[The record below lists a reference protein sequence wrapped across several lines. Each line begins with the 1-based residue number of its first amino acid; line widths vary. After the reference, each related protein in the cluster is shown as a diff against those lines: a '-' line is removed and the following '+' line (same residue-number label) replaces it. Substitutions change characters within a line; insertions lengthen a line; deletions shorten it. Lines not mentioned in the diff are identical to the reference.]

1 MPRLLKGSSARPP
14 AGGAV
19 SDRSGARAAAHAAPR
34 GLARPWPRRVV
45 RLAKVPLIACLVGA
59 AVALTAAVGAAGVA
73 AAPVYRW
80 VDEGGLVHFGDE
92 PPPDGAGAVERVEVE
107 PGSPAAGDDYYSV
120 VNQARRMEA
129 QRLERERHRAEVEA
143 LRREAAPAGP
153 APPPPPE
160 PVSPRAVWV
169 VPPGY
174 WGPGYRPG
182 HWPPVR
188 PGWDPRPGWDGRP
201 RRQAPPRPEPP
212 RFSVDLPQR

>member
-1 MPRLLKGSSARPP
+1 VA
-14 AGGAV
+14 
-19 SDRSGARAAAHAAPR
+19 
-34 GLARPWPRRVV
+34 
-45 RLAKVPLIACLVGA
+45 RLAKVSVIACLVGA
-59 AVALTAAVGAAGVA
+59 TLALTAAVSAAGVT

-80 VDEGGLVHFGDE
+80 VDEGGVVHFGDE

-107 PGSPAAGDDYYSV
+107 PGSPAAADDYYSV

-143 LRREAAPAGP
+143 LRREAAPPAESA
-153 APPPPPE
+153 APPRPD

-169 VPPGY
+169 VPRGY

-182 HWPPVR
+182 HWPPGR
-188 PGWDPRPGWDGRP
+188 PGWDPRRGWDGRP
-201 RRQAPPRPEPP
+201 HRQAPPRPEPP